1 MYFVDKLLACLLFGQ
16 CISLLGYNIRTQ
28 MRLKIGVLR
37 LLQVGTPLAGKL
49 FSSALN
55 QVVAIVVIDDR
66 GVVSTW
72 LMGWTLLCKQAVLTG
87 FLTHSYYLLL
97 G

>member
-37 LLQVGTPLAGKL
+37 LLQIGTPLAGKL

-72 LMGWTLLCKQAVLTG
+72 LVRWTLLCKQTILAG
-87 FLTHSYYLLL
+87 SLTHFYFLLL